1 MPPIGVVVN
10 ACEKKKILRIV
21 STAIDNA
28 SVTFPLLFFGSHTVK
43 ANEVA
48 NQFLVC
54 SACIEKREV
63 WTLKIRGSIYYGAKD

>member
-10 ACEKKKILRIV
+10 ACEKKKILGIV

-28 SVTFPLLFFGSHTVK
+28 SATFPLLFFCSHTVK

-54 SACIEKREV
+54 SACIGCLLRMHREKGGV
-63 WTLKIRGSIYYGAKD
+63 GAKN